1 MTRFFLACLDMILVV
16 AKIVAMIAAS
26 IVALTLT
33 TNAALGA
40 RLPGGFDH
48 SGWFQFEL
56 VVLVDTRPAVLNS
69 ETWPLTTSVHYPA
82 HWRWLQDPALKAA
95 LMTQYD
101 SATVSMS
108 PSGHILVTPP
118 SATPPLWEP
127 PPPLL
132 SEQDMALI
140 DELMALRLPS
150 PAEPDIDATTDT
162 EQPLPL
168 AEDDERQ
175 GPLLPFEEAGLDD
188 DASRLTPFESLGI
201 AGDDLRGQAPE
212 VSIPL
217 ALPAE
222 QVTLTPL
229 TVTARRIPPPSTFEK
244 LPLDRL
250 AAGLERYRQ
259 QNDDAVLVATS
270 WLQSPESDSLPILV
284 EPDTGSPYPVLQGFV
299 QLLPRDNSWRLGLNL
314 WANTEGQYLPA
325 IFEGAAPPPSP
336 QRVTVLSTHA
346 ALDPAMIDPAMI
358 DPALINTALIN
369 TARSDPAFT
378 DQADDIG
385 AKATVPLNPFDTAS
399 SPASV
404 ADEPGLAA
412 RHPTRFAPQAPAPWP
427 WRHVI
432 HIEDTVPLSENRL
445 RYYDHPV
452 VKVLATWR
460 ELSWYELYT
469 LGDTIDQ
476 E

>member
-108 PSGHILVTPP
+108 PSGHILVTPL

-346 ALDPAMIDPAMI
+346 ALDPALI

-378 DQADDIG
+378 DQADDMG

-460 ELSWYELYT
+460 ELSWYELYA

>member
-1 MTRFFLACLDMILVV
+1 
-16 AKIVAMIAAS
+16 
-26 IVALTLT
+26 
-33 TNAALGA
+33 
-40 RLPGGFDH
+40 
-48 SGWFQFEL
+48 
-56 VVLVDTRPAVLNS
+56 
-69 ETWPLTTSVHYPA
+69 
-82 HWRWLQDPALKAA
+82 
-95 LMTQYD
+95 
-101 SATVSMS
+101 
-108 PSGHILVTPP
+108 
-118 SATPPLWEP
+118 
-127 PPPLL
+127 
-132 SEQDMALI
+132 MALI

-162 EQPLPL
+162 EQALPL
-168 AEDDERQ
+168 AEDDEKQ

-188 DASRLTPFESLGI
+188 DASRLTPFDSLGI

-314 WANTEGQYLPA
+314 WANTEGQYLPV

-336 QRVTVLSTHA
+336 QRVTVQSTHA
-346 ALDPAMIDPAMI
+346 ALDPALI

-378 DQADDIG
+378 DQADDKW
-385 AKATVPLNPFDTAS
+385 AKATVPLNAFDTAS

-412 RHPTRFAPQAPAPWP
+412 RHPTHFAPQAPAPWP

-460 ELSWYELYT
+460 ELSWYELYA

>member
-336 QRVTVLSTHA
+336 QRVTVLSTQA
-346 ALDPAMIDPAMI
+346 ALDPAMI

-460 ELSWYELYT
+460 ELSWYELYA

>member
-1 MTRFFLACLDMILVV
+1 MTRYFVRCHQLNWVEVKVGVKVMALV
-16 AKIVAMIAAS
+16 IAL
-26 IVALTLT
+26 IVALNLT
-33 TNAALGA
+33 ANGAVAA
-40 RLPGGFDH
+40 RLPGGFAH

-82 HWRWLQDPALKAA
+82 RWRWLKDPALKAS

-101 SATVSMS
+101 PATVSVS
-108 PSGHILVTPP
+108 PSGHVLVKPP
-118 SATPPLWEP
+118 SAAPLPWEP

-132 SEQDMALI
+132 TEPEIALI
-140 DELMALRLPS
+140 DELMALRFPTA
-150 PAEPDIDATTDT
+150 AEPEITAAADGD
-162 EQPLPL
+162 ERLPL
-168 AEDDERQ
+168 AEADDQ
-175 GPLLPFEEAGLDD
+175 PGPLLPFEEAGVDD
-188 DASRLTPFESLGI
+188 DTPRLTPFESLGI
-201 AGDDLRGQAPE
+201 AGNALREQQAPE

-217 ALPAE
+217 ALPVE
-222 QVTLTPL
+222 NVTLTPL
-229 TVTARRIPPPSTFEK
+229 TVTARRIPQPPTFEK

-270 WLQSPESDSLPILV
+270 WLQSPDSDSLPILV
-284 EPDTGSPYPVLQGFV
+284 EPDTDSPYPVLQGFV
-299 QLLPRDNSWRLGLNL
+299 QLLPRDDSWRLGLNL
-314 WANTEGQYLPA
+314 WANTDGQYLPA

-336 QRVTVLSTHA
+336 QRVTVLSAQA
-346 ALDPAMIDPAMI
+346 ALE
-358 DPALINTALIN
+358 PALIDTALID
-369 TARSDPAFT
+369 TALIDTAFT

-385 AKATVPLNPFDTAS
+385 AKATAPLNPFDTDS

-404 ADEPGLAA
+404 VNESGLPALQLTG
-412 RHPTRFAPQAPAPWP
+412 PAPPAPAPWP

-460 ELSWYELYT
+460 ELSWYELYA
-469 LGDTIDQ
+469 LGDAIEQ

>member
-33 TNAALGA
+33 TNAALAA

-336 QRVTVLSTHA
+336 QRVTVLSTQA
-346 ALDPAMIDPAMI
+346 ALDPAMI

-460 ELSWYELYT
+460 ELSWYELYA

>member
-16 AKIVAMIAAS
+16 AKIVAMIGAS
-26 IVALTLT
+26 IVALSLT
-33 TNAALGA
+33 TNAALAA
-40 RLPGGFDH
+40 RLPGGFGH

-56 VVLVDTRPAVLNS
+56 VVLVDTRPAVLSS
-69 ETWPLTTSVHYPA
+69 ETWPLATSVHYPA
-82 HWRWLQDPALKAA
+82 RWRWLQDPALKAA

-101 SATVSMS
+101 SATVSVS

-118 SATPPLWEP
+118 SDTPPLWEP

-150 PAEPDIDATTDT
+150 PTEPNTDATADT
-162 EQPLPL
+162 EQPAPL

-175 GPLLPFEEAGLDD
+175 GPLLPFEEAALDD
-188 DASRLTPFESLGI
+188 DTSRLTPFESLGI
-201 AGDDLRGQAPE
+201 AGDDRRGQAPE

-217 ALPAE
+217 AIPAE

-229 TVTARRIPPPSTFEK
+229 TVTARRIPEPATFEK

-250 AAGLERYRQ
+250 AAGLERYQQ
-259 QNDDAVLVATS
+259 QNDDAVVVSAS
-270 WLQSPESDSLPILV
+270 WLQSPDSDSLPILV
-284 EPDTGSPYPVLQGFV
+284 EPDTDSPYPLLQGFV

-314 WANTEGQYLPA
+314 WANTDGQYLPA
-325 IFEGAAPPPSP
+325 IFEGTAPPPSP
-336 QRVTVLSTHA
+336 QRVTVLSA
-346 ALDPAMIDPAMI
+346 QASLDPALSHPASIDADNGLPAQV
-358 DPALINTALIN
+358 
-369 TARSDPAFT
+369 S
-378 DQADDIG
+378 
-385 AKATVPLNPFDTAS
+385 VPLSPIDTDS
-399 SPASV
+399 SPATLMNES
-404 ADEPGLAA
+404 GLPAQPLTGPVP
-412 RHPTRFAPQAPAPWP
+412 PTLAPWP

-452 VKVLATWR
+452 VKILATWR
-460 ELSWYELYT
+460 ELSWYELYA
-469 LGDTIDQ
+469 LGETIDQ

>member
-1 MTRFFLACLDMILVV
+1 MTRCFLACLDVTLVV
-16 AKIVAMIAAS
+16 AKIVAMIGAS

-33 TNAALGA
+33 TNAALAA
-40 RLPGGFDH
+40 RLPGGFAH

-56 VVLVDTRPAVLNS
+56 VVLVDTRPAVLSS

-82 HWRWLQDPALKAA
+82 RWRWLQDPALKAA

-101 SATVSMS
+101 SATVSVS
-108 PSGHILVTPP
+108 PSGHLLVTPP
-118 SATPPLWEP
+118 SDTPPLWEP
-127 PPPLL
+127 PPPVL

-140 DELMALRLPS
+140 DELMALRFPS
-150 PAEPDIDATTDT
+150 PAEPDIDATADP

-188 DASRLTPFESLGI
+188 DTSRLTSFESLGI
-201 AGDDLRGQAPE
+201 AGDDLRKQAPE

-222 QVTLTPL
+222 HVTLTPL
-229 TVTARRIPPPSTFEK
+229 TVTARRIPQPATFEK
-244 LPLDRL
+244 RPLDRL
-250 AAGLERYRQ
+250 AAGLERYQRQ
-259 QNDDAVLVATS
+259 SDDAVVVATS
-270 WLQSPESDSLPILV
+270 WLQSPDSGSLPILV
-284 EPDTGSPYPVLQGFV
+284 EPDTDSPYPVLQGFI

-314 WANTEGQYLPA
+314 WANTDGQYLPA
-325 IFEGAAPPPSP
+325 IFESAAPPPSP
-336 QRVTVLSTHA
+336 QRVTVLSTQP
-346 ALDPAMIDPAMI
+346 ALDPAHVDPAHVDPTHV
-358 DPALINTALIN
+358 DPAHVHQAHVDQEDNVTKK
-369 TARSDPAFT
+369 ARVLVGSV
-378 DQADDIG
+378 DD
-385 AKATVPLNPFDTAS
+385 DSSTAS
-399 SPASV
+399 LG
-404 ADEPGLAA
+404 DEPSLPAG
-412 RHPTRFAPQAPAPWP
+412 HPTSYAPQAPAPWP

-460 ELSWYELYT
+460 ELSWYELYA

>member
-95 LMTQYD
+95 LMTRYD

-284 EPDTGSPYPVLQGFV
+284 EPDTGSPYPMLQGFV
-299 QLLPRDNSWRLGLNL
+299 QLLPRDNSWRLGRNL
-314 WANTEGQYLPA
+314 WANTEGQYSPA
-325 IFEGAAPPPSP
+325 ICEGAAPPPSP
-336 QRVTVLSTHA
+336 QRVTVLSTQA
-346 ALDPAMIDPAMI
+346 ALDPAMI

-460 ELSWYELYT
+460 ELSWYELYA